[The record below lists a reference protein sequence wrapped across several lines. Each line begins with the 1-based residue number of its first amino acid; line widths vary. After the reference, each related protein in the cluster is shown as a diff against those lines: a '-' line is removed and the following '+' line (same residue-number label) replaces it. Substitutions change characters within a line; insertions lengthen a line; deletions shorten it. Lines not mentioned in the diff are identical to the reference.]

1 MESIATLS
9 DSTVDVKLKLGPN
22 VDASCVVKSDQPI
35 LAERPMYFD
44 FKGIWTGGHNVIG
57 CAGPMRAFNF
67 AEGTTRAGFSTW
79 VAVMNASS
87 GNANVTIE
95 YMLSNGTNKKV
106 KVQVAPKQRYT
117 REVLGDVGADQDVSI
132 QVSADRD
139 IVVERPMYFD
149 YHGWASGGSD
159 TLGINL

>member
-44 FKGIWTGGHNVIG
+44 
-57 CAGPMRAFNF
+57 
-67 AEGTTRAGFSTW
+67 
-79 VAVMNASS
+79 
-87 GNANVTIE
+87 
-95 YMLSNGTNKKV
+95 
-106 KVQVAPKQRYT
+106 
-117 REVLGDVGADQDVSI
+117 
-132 QVSADRD
+132 
-139 IVVERPMYFD
+139 